1 MTRILFIWLS
11 LLISTSAEARAKGFG
26 AGVIL
31 GEPIAGTLL
40 YRWSDRQAVQFLSGW
55 SFGQKRLHLGGDYLF
70 IPTEIEA
77 DDNMGLRYPVY
88 VGVGLRM
95 RLMGEDT
102 TAGRERG
109 KFGLRFPFGI
119 AVEPEELPIEVYF
132 EMAPVWVMAPVSHG
146 GFDGGIGLRVFL

>member
-1 MTRILFIWLS
+1 MIRY
-11 LLISTSAEARAKGFG
+11 LLLLLGVLASDVAEARTKGMG

-40 YRWSDRQAVQFLSGW
+40 YRWSDRQAVQFMTGW

-88 VGVGLRM
+88 VGVGLRV

-109 KFGLRFPFGI
+109 KVGLRFPFGI
-119 AVEPEELPIEVYF
+119 AVEPEELPLEVYF
-132 EMAPVWVMAPVSHG
+132 EMAPVWVMTPVSHG